1 MQVPNLPKG
10 EEIFRKKGE
19 VGSEKGKN
27 LDIVKGLR
35 FSPRNSVSFNLR
47 NIHFFFLH
55 PYLTFDSKQKY
66 GLQVKQMISSKIK
79 ILKLDFRVIFF
90 YLQAISILKPDIWNA
105 RSRVISCR
113 ANRDTK
119 VIRYRC
125 GHGSNTLNK
134 QHGPFLEVVYY
145 GIAATLDIHRPC
157 LAIKTR
163 FSSYFMFSTE

>member
-27 LDIVKGLR
+27 LDIVKGLM

-66 GLQVKQMISSKIK
+66 GLQVNKWFQAKSKSWNL
-79 ILKLDFRVIFF
+79 IL
-90 YLQAISILKPDIWNA
+90 
-105 RSRVISCR
+105 
-113 ANRDTK
+113 
-119 VIRYRC
+119 
-125 GHGSNTLNK
+125 G
-134 QHGPFLEVVYY
+134 
-145 GIAATLDIHRPC
+145 
-157 LAIKTR
+157 
-163 FSSYFMFSTE
+163 